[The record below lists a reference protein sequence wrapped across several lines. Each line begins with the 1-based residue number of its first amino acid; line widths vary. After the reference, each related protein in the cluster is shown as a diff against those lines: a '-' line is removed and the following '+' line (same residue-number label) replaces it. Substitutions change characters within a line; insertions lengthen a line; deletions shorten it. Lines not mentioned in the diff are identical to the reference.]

1 MDASAST
8 LRLGQDGAL
17 SAPPFVNPEGRQ
29 DSYSVTALSTSML
42 TPGPMV
48 ELSDTFFM

>member
-1 MDASAST
+1 MRPT
-8 LRLGQDGAL
+8 LRLGQDGACDGPAIL
-17 SAPPFVNPEGRQ
+17 RVAPRN
-29 DSYSVTALSTSML
+29 SYSAVALATSML